1 MLLMM
6 AVIDE
11 KVGTEMFA
19 HQLHDFAHANLA
31 FFVSFKHVYCYLVV
45 LRVAYRCKCF
55 NLIVM
60 IIKHLH
66 LMF

>member
-1 MLLMM
+1 MLFMM

-31 FFVSFKHVYCYLVV
+31 FLVH
-45 LRVAYRCKCF
+45 LNMF
-55 NLIVM
+55 IV
-60 IIKHLH
+60 IW
-66 LMF
+66 

>member
-1 MLLMM
+1 MLHSWNNLIAQALAIISVMM

-31 FFVSFKHVYCYLVV
+31 FLVH
-45 LRVAYRCKCF
+45 LNMF
-55 NLIVM
+55 IV
-60 IIKHLH
+60 IW
-66 LMF
+66 

>member
-1 MLLMM
+1 M
-6 AVIDE
+6 

-31 FFVSFKHVYCYLVV
+31 FLFYLNMFYCYLVV
-45 LRVAYRCKCF
+45 LRVAYRKEYF

-60 IIKHLH
+60 IIKHFH